1 MRYGL
6 LSISGPPIIEWYAGV
21 LLLVIVVLVLAILWI
36 EYQDRKDKKNDW
48 RTEEW
53 QRFDE
58 DGLYDYSWDG
68 KEDKEPV
75 RHQSVRDQCSD

>member
-6 LSISGPPIIEWYAGV
+6 LSINGPPIIEWYAGV
-21 LLLVIVVLVLAILWI
+21 LLMVIVVLVLAILWI

>member
-1 MRYGL
+1 MKYGL
-6 LSISGPPIIEWYAGV
+6 LSINGPPIIEWYAGV
-21 LLLVIVVLVLAILWI
+21 LLMVIVVLVLAILWI

-58 DGLYDYSWDG
+58 DGLYDYSWSG

>member
-6 LSISGPPIIEWYAGV
+6 LSINGPPIIEWYAGV
-21 LLLVIVVLVLAILWI
+21 LLMVIMVLVLAILWI

-68 KEDKEPV
+68 KENKEPV

>member
-1 MRYGL
+1 MQYGL
-6 LSISGPPIIEWYAGV
+6 LSINGPPIIEWYAGV
-21 LLLVIVVLVLAILWI
+21 LLMVIVMLVLAILWI

-75 RHQSVRDQCSD
+75 PHICVRDQCSE

>member
-1 MRYGL
+1 MQYGL
-6 LSISGPPIIEWYAGV
+6 LSISGPPIIEWYTGGM
-21 LLLVIVVLVLAILWI
+21 LMVIIVMVLVILWI
-36 EYQDRKDKKNDW
+36 EYQDRKDRKNDW

-58 DGLYDYSWDG
+58 GG
-68 KEDKEPV
+68 KENKEPV

>member
-21 LLLVIVVLVLAILWI
+21 LLMVIVVLVLAILWI

-75 RHQSVRDQCSD
+75 RHQGVRDQCSD

>member
-1 MRYGL
+1 MQYGL
-6 LSISGPPIIEWYAGV
+6 LSISGPPIIECYAGG
-21 LLLVIVVLVLAILWI
+21 LLMVIIVMVLVILWI
-36 EYQDRKDKKNDW
+36 EYQDRKDRKNDW

-58 DGLYDYSWDG
+58 GG
-68 KEDKEPV
+68 KENKEPV

>member
-1 MRYGL
+1 MQYGL
-6 LSISGPPIIEWYAGV
+6 LSISGPPIIECYAGG
-21 LLLVIVVLVLAILWI
+21 LLMVIIVMVLVILWI
-36 EYQDRKDKKNDW
+36 EYQDRKDRKNDW

>member
-1 MRYGL
+1 MQYGL
-6 LSISGPPIIEWYAGV
+6 LSISGPPIIEWYTGG
-21 LLLVIVVLVLAILWI
+21 LLMVIIVMVLVILWI
-36 EYQDRKDKKNDW
+36 EYQDRKDRKNDW

-58 DGLYDYSWDG
+58 GG
-68 KEDKEPV
+68 KENKEPV

>member
-1 MRYGL
+1 MPYGL
-6 LSISGPPIIEWYAGV
+6 LSISGPPIIEWYTGGM
-21 LLLVIVVLVLAILWI
+21 LMVIIVMVLVILWI
-36 EYQDRKDKKNDW
+36 EYQDRKDRKNDW

-58 DGLYDYSWDG
+58 DG
-68 KEDKEPV
+68 KENKEPV

>member
-6 LSISGPPIIEWYAGV
+6 LSISGPPIIEWYTGGM
-21 LLLVIVVLVLAILWI
+21 LMVIVVMMLVILWI
-36 EYQDRKDKKNDW
+36 EYQDRKDRKNDW

>member
-36 EYQDRKDKKNDW
+36 EYQDRKDRKNDW

-58 DGLYDYSWDG
+58 G
-68 KEDKEPV
+68 KEDKKPV

>member
-36 EYQDRKDKKNDW
+36 EYQDRKDRKNDW

-58 DGLYDYSWDG
+58 G
-68 KEDKEPV
+68 KENKEPV